1 MVTWLVVVQDG
12 RTCLWTRQASR
23 AAILVIIEYS
33 KTPCCT
39 LLLNCGDPL
48 PSEVRSS
55 RSPAKFKENSL
66 FKCCLLVATFTR
78 VWPCCSYYVLATY
91 IYCRLILLWKN
102 YLMEFT
108 PPVTVYIHS
117 LFQLLYHLFLSQTA
131 DPPLSKATKVARLQL
146 AGYSSSQR
154 ALLLSSL
161 SYVSPVSHFRHFPFP
176 ISSFLV
182 PGFTSS
188 RLIRRG
194 RVSC

>member
-1 MVTWLVVVQDG
+1 MFDQRGSAAFRSTPAAAGVQQNL
-12 RTCLWTRQASR
+12 R
-23 AAILVIIEYS
+23 
-33 KTPCCT
+33 KT
-39 LLLNCGDPL
+39 
-48 PSEVRSS
+48 
-55 RSPAKFKENSL
+55 L

-146 AGYSSSQR
+146 AYKPGSSSSQR
-154 ALLLSSL
+154 DLLLSAL
-161 SYVSPVSHFRHFPFP
+161 SYASPTSVISHFPFP
-176 ISSFLV
+176 FRSWFNQFPFKNGEQPNKNTKLFLIF
-182 PGFTSS
+182 P
-188 RLIRRG
+188 LIH
-194 RVSC
+194 SLIF

>member
-1 MVTWLVVVQDG
+1 MLFT
-12 RTCLWTRQASR
+12 
-23 AAILVIIEYS
+23 
-33 KTPCCT
+33 
-39 LLLNCGDPL
+39 
-48 PSEVRSS
+48 SS
-55 RSPAKFKENSL
+55 YFHSSL
-66 FKCCLLVATFTR
+66 AL
-78 VWPCCSYYVLATY
+78 YVLATCTY

-146 AGYSSSQR
+146 AYKFGSSSSQR
-154 ALLLSSL
+154 ALLQCCWVLWVTHLPFDFPIS
-161 SYVSPVSHFRHFPFP
+161 VISHFPFPISVISHFPFP

-188 RLIRRG
+188 RPEFSVVRG
-194 RVSC
+194 GQRKGHTKSRNGEMRNGNEETKKWLWIHVLKSFMWIALSTSFRVK

>member
-1 MVTWLVVVQDG
+1 MLH
-12 RTCLWTRQASR
+12 C
-23 AAILVIIEYS
+23 
-33 KTPCCT
+33 
-39 LLLNCGDPL
+39 LLL
-48 PSEVRSS
+48 
-55 RSPAKFKENSL
+55 
-66 FKCCLLVATFTR
+66 ATLSR
-78 VWPCCSYYVLATY
+78 VWPCFSYYVLATY

-146 AGYSSSQR
+146 AYKPGSSSSQR
-154 ALLLSSL
+154 ALLLSTL
-161 SYVSPVSHFRHFPFP
+161 SYASHVSHFCHFPFP

-188 RLIRRG
+188 RTRPSFSRFRTSVRASRCMHVAKNRG
-194 RVSC
+194 GGRGYCHN